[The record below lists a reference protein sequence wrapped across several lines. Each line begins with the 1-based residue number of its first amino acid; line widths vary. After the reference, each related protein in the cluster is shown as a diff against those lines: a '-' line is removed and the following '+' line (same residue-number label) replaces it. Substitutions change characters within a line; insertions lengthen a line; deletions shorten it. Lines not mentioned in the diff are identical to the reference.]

1 MFRWSCDPW
10 GEVGLAS
17 DAVLWFPTI
26 IHWDS
31 QQQGSIKDL
40 DGGKWVPCWGQLF
53 KFRWGIQYVV
63 TLVCCSSSVVLK
75 DGADIWS
82 LPVIWPNTYYT
93 TIRSFMLN
101 IPSTY
106 AGTTTGP
113 QRRLSLPSEEGHIF
127 PHPTLTH
134 VLAYLWPVCVHVH
147 AESAQ

>member
-10 GEVGLAS
+10 GEVWLAS
-17 DAVLWFPTI
+17 DAVLWFPTM

-31 QQQGSIKDL
+31 QQHWSIKDL
-40 DGGKWVPCWGQLF
+40 DGGKCAEFLVEDNSSNLGEV
-53 KFRWGIQYVV
+53 YVV
-63 TLVCCSSSVVLK
+63 TLACCSSSAVHK

-82 LPVIWPNTYYT
+82 LPVIWPNTYNT

-101 IPSTY
+101 VPSTY

-127 PHPTLTH
+127 PHPILTN
-134 VLAYLWPVCVHVH
+134 VLAYLWPVCVRVH
-147 AESAQ
+147 AVSPQ